1 MSKGLRCP
9 NCDTTINRKVVHDW
23 IVNKKALHLQC
34 PNQFC
39 NTRWKR
45 SVLQANSAM
54 FSGEDKKV
62 AAKPSPRVKAPP
74 KPAERKVAARKVTT
88 PQGRWLDRI
97 RKIARGHAKKH
108 GVVSVDVLRRW
119 ADANKDHPENPSIWG
134 SVFHGDEWRAV
145 TKTNS
150 TYSSN
155 RSRQV
160 TVWVHMSDQPA
171 MAGVCAV

>member
-23 IVNKKALHLQC
+23 IVNKRAPHLQC

-39 NTRWKR
+39 NTRWQR
-45 SVLQANSAM
+45 SVLQANAVM
-54 FSGEDKKV
+54 FSGGADKV
-62 AAKPSPRVKAPP
+62 VAKPSSRVKAPP

-119 ADANKDHPENPSIWG
+119 ADINKDYPENPSIWG
-134 SVFHGDEWRAV
+134 SVFQGSEWQV
-145 TKTNS
+145 VSKMNS

-160 TVWVHMSDQPA
+160 SVWVLKADKPA
-171 MAGVCAV
+171 LVGV